1 MFEYLAKPSNHLI
14 FVKDFSEIETT
25 FQISEIE
32 EFGKQ
37 KYPKKFVYSVKS
49 RIRMIRND
57 FQPCMHAYSLAWS
70 CLSCQIINKQG
81 AYIHVGVYES

>member
-1 MFEYLAKPSNHLI
+1 MLQFDFVRVFGKAFKSPYLCQR
-14 FVKDFSEIETT
+14 FSEIETT

-32 EFGKQ
+32 EFGQQ

-57 FQPCMHAYSLAWS
+57 FQPCMHA
-70 CLSCQIINKQG
+70 
-81 AYIHVGVYES
+81 